1 MSIRPC
7 VLVRVLI
14 CAGIASTGLLPGQ
27 TTSAPSAHSAEVVS
41 KETPFTFKSGTNL
54 VPVPVVVR
62 DHAGH
67 AVGNLSRDDFQLF
80 DNGKPQM
87 ISKFSIERLAKDAQ
101 PATSSPAPKDTTTA
115 AAPGATPPNGSALAD
130 ATTDGIPDRFVAY
143 LFDDLH
149 MSLSDLVYTRDAAKR
164 QIDTSLHDLDSAA
177 IYTTSGSQMQEFTGD
192 RAKLHA
198 ALDAITASH
207 GTIEKSL
214 QQNGCPQV
222 SYYMADRIYNKND
235 MSAWVIAM
243 DDVIV
248 CANLSAAQVPSCVTA
263 QSAPSDGPVTCVS
276 VNFAISDMGQ
286 QMVRA
291 ASRAVILSGD
301 RDTEATLATLR
312 AVVARMTAMPGQR
325 SIVLVSPG
333 FRVLDDRRDEE
344 TGLVERAI
352 KGNVVIGAID
362 ARGLYTQ
369 IPGGDASERVSNS
382 QTIAVKMPFVQ
393 METMSQTD
401 TIANLAYG
409 TGGNFYHGTNDYDE
423 GLARVAAQPEYIYVL
438 GFSPLDLKLDGRYHN
453 LKVTMKPASPNA
465 KGMDLQARK
474 GYYAPKYAA
483 NPADQAK
490 QQIEEAF
497 FSRDEIH
504 DLAAALQTQYFKL
517 DSGDATLSTVAK
529 VDVKKLAFKKDGDRN
544 RNDLTVVT
552 GLFDNDGNFVG
563 GSQKLVEMRLLD
575 ETLEKRVGQGI
586 AVKSSFT
593 VHPGRYVVRMV
604 VRDSEGQAMAAQSSL
619 VEIP

>member
-1 MSIRPC
+1 MSDLRSIRAGI
-7 VLVRVLI
+7 LI
-14 CAGIASTGLLPGQ
+14 CAGIALAGLLSGQ
-27 TTSAPSAHSAEVVS
+27 TAPAPAHAAEVTA
-41 KETPFTFKSGTNL
+41 KDTPFTFKSGANL

-62 DHAGH
+62 DRAGH
-67 AVGNLSRDDFQLF
+67 AVGNLSRDEFQLF

-87 ISKFSIERLAKDAQ
+87 ISKFSIERFSKDVLA
-101 PATSSPAPKDTTTA
+101 ATATPAPKEAPAPTA
-115 AAPGATPPNGSALAD
+115 SAGRAPAGSTLAD
-130 ATTDGIPDRFVAY
+130 ANTDGIPDRFVAY

-149 MSLSDLVYTRDAAKR
+149 MSLSDLVYTRNAAKR
-164 QIDTSLHDLDSAA
+164 QIDTSLHDLDRAA
-177 IYTTSGSQMQEFTGD
+177 IYTTSGNQMQEFTSD

-198 ALDAITASH
+198 ALDAIAASH
-207 GTIEKSL
+207 AVAEKTM
-214 QQNGCPQV
+214 QQNGCPPV
-222 SYYMADRIYNKND
+222 SYYMSDRIYNKND

-248 CANLSAAQVPSCVTA
+248 CANLTAAQVPSCVVA
-263 QSAPSDGPVTCVS
+263 QSAAADGPVTCVS

-291 ASRAVILSGD
+291 ATRVAILSGD

-312 AVVARMTAMPGQR
+312 AVVARMTSMPGQR

-333 FRVLDDRRDEE
+333 FHVLDDRRDEE
-344 TGLVERAI
+344 TGLIERAI
-352 KGNVVIGAID
+352 KANVVIGALD

-369 IPGGDASERVSNS
+369 LPGGDASERVTNP
-382 QTIAVKMPFVQ
+382 QTMAVKMPFVQ
-393 METMSQTD
+393 LETMMQTD
-401 TIANLAYG
+401 TMANLAYG

-423 GLARVAAQPEYIYVL
+423 GFARVASQPEFLYVL

-453 LKVTMKPASPNA
+453 LKVTMKPTSPNA
-465 KGMDLQARK
+465 KGVDIQARK

-517 DSGDATLSTVAK
+517 DTGDATLSAVAK
-529 VDVKKLAFKKDGDRN
+529 VDVRKLAFKRDGDRN
-544 RNDLTVVT
+544 RNDITVVT
-552 GLFDNDGNFVG
+552 GLFDIDGNYVG
-563 GSQKLVEMRLLD
+563 GAQKVVEMRLLD
-575 ETLEKRVGQGI
+575 ETLEKRVGPGI
-586 AVKSSFT
+586 AVRSSFT

-604 VRDSEGQAMAAQSSL
+604 VRDSEGQTMSAQSSL